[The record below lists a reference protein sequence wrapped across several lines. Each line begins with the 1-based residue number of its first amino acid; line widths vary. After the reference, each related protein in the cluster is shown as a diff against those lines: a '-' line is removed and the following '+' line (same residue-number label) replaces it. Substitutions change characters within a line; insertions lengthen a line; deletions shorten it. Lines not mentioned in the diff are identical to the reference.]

1 MVNAHFWSMSGVD
14 RRLFDNRTRRA
25 GFHGRRRRLLSVDR
39 FVVVLILAVGLL
51 ASGVAG
57 LTPAAAQSS
66 HEANSGPAVPNDKTT
81 PVVPV
86 VSHYQQPKP
95 IMSSK
100 AKPVVWP
107 AGSAD
112 LTLGT

>member
-25 GFHGRRRRLLSVDR
+25 GYHGRRRRLLSVDR

-66 HEANSGPAVPNDKTT
+66 PGANSGPAVPKDKTT
-81 PVVPV
+81 PAVPV
-86 VSHYQQPKP
+86 VTDYQQPKP
-95 IMSSK
+95 TTPR
-100 AKPVVWP
+100 KP
-107 AGSAD
+107 
-112 LTLGT
+112 